1 MTLEKASTIL
11 NKNRKDKLTESEV
24 EEALMFL
31 TTYAQ
36 ILINHHLKSN

>member
-1 MTLEKASTIL
+1 MTLEKARIIL